1 MFEQDKSDKIGL
13 DLVALNVQRG
23 RDHGIPGYIH
33 YRRICRSG
41 PADTFDDLNSN
52 IAPEVKKKV
61 KKIFGYPSLY
71 PSECLIKIILLIF

>member
-41 PADTFDDLNSN
+41 PADTFDDLKSN
-52 IAPEVKKKV
+52 IAPEVNK
-61 KKIFGYPSLY
+61 S
-71 PSECLIKIILLIF
+71 